1 MELKQQL
8 ELKSY
13 DLKLFQGR
21 AEQNEHHKIGELVK
35 RIEQELQEANTAAKE
50 KKLLHEDCVNKVS
63 FLEKSIKEHDNS
75 REGRLKDL
83 EKKIK
88 ETKALLQSASKD
100 LKLSF
105 IIAKI

>member
-1 MELKQQL
+1 MNILL
-8 ELKSY
+8 SINI
-13 DLKLFQGR
+13 F
-21 AEQNEHHKIGELVK
+21 IGELVK
-35 RIEQELQEANTAAKE
+35 RIEQDLQEANTAAKE

-100 LKLSF
+100 LNGSCDRLAGLLKPPIKFWISYYRT
-105 IIAKI
+105 

>member
-1 MELKQQL
+1 M
-8 ELKSY
+8 
-13 DLKLFQGR
+13 
-21 AEQNEHHKIGELVK
+21 
-35 RIEQELQEANTAAKE
+35 
-50 KKLLHEDCVNKVS
+50 NKVS

-100 LKLSF
+100 LKVSF
-105 IIAKI
+105 IIAEI